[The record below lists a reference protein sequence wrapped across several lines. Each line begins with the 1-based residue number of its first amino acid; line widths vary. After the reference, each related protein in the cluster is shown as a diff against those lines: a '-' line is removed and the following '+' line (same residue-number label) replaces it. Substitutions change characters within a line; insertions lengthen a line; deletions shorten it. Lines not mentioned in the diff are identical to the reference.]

1 MPTKLVRR
9 YSMVKRYGIIIDTL
23 IKYGF
28 GYFVDQMG
36 IRSLGSFSSR
46 FKGRFAPPPRP
57 CSGPERVRK
66 VLEELGPTYVKFGQL
81 MSMRQDLIP
90 KEYAEEFAK
99 LQNEVPPFSFDEVER
114 VVEEEFGKKIEEI
127 FLSFDSSSIAA
138 ASIGQVHRAKLFDGT
153 EVVVK
158 VQRPGIRK
166 VISSDLDIL
175 YSMAGFAEE
184 HVEEAKLYSP
194 VEVVDEVY
202 HSIHAE
208 MDYTQE
214 ARNIERFRR
223 NFENDPDI
231 VIPNVY
237 WEYSTRRV
245 LTMEYIDGVKCNN
258 FNTLEEMGL
267 DRYKIAENGTKA
279 FMKQIFEDG
288 FFHADMH
295 SGNVLILE
303 DGRICLLDFGMV
315 GSISNEM
322 KNLLVDALLAIA
334 REDVTQYLE
343 VMRDFGMVPD
353 ELDIHS
359 FKIEYGYIL
368 SKYYGRSLKQLDTP
382 EMIAEMMTLLRKF
395 RIRIPPNIALLFK
408 GVMTVSGF
416 ALQMV
421 PDFNVTVVAEPYA
434 KGIMRNRLKPKQMA
448 ESLYSDLWQT
458 ARMLHKAPLQIS
470 HILATAEKGYLN
482 LKFDSHEMDRIVAEI
497 SSSSN
502 RLAFSFII
510 SSIIVGSSL
519 IIQTGMEPHIWSVPL
534 FGLMGFSVAAFM
546 GIWLMVYILK
556 TGKI

>member
-1 MPTKLVRR
+1 MSNKLVRR

-36 IRSLGSFSSR
+36 IRPLGSFRSR
-46 FKGRFAPPPRP
+46 FKGRFAPPRP
-57 CSGPERVRK
+57 SSGPERVRK

-81 MSMRQDLIP
+81 MSMRQDLVP

-114 VVEEEFGKKIEEI
+114 IVEEEFGEKIENI
-127 FLSFDSSSIAA
+127 FLSFDSRSIAA
-138 ASIGQVHRAKLFDGT
+138 ASIGQVHRAKLLDGT

-166 VISSDLDIL
+166 IIESDLDIL

-194 VEVVDEVY
+194 VEVVDEIY

-245 LTMEYIDGVKCNN
+245 LTMEYIDGVKCDD
-258 FNTLEEMGL
+258 FKTLEEMGL

-279 FMKQIFEDG
+279 FMKQIYEDG

-315 GSISNEM
+315 GSISNEI
-322 KNLLVDALLAIA
+322 KNLLVDALLAVT

-353 ELDIHS
+353 ELDVHS

-368 SKYYGRSLKQLDTP
+368 SKYYGRSLKQLDAP

-408 GVMTVSGF
+408 GLMTVSGF

-434 KGIMRNRLKPKQMA
+434 KGIMHNRLKPKQIA
-448 ESLYSDLWQT
+448 ESLYSDLWHT

-482 LKFDSHEMDRIVAEI
+482 IKFETHEMDRIVAEI

-519 IIQTGMEPHIWSVPL
+519 IIQTGMEPYIGGVPL
-534 FGLMGFSVAAFM
+534 FGLIGFLVAAFM

>member
-36 IRSLGSFSSR
+36 IRSLGSFRSR

-138 ASIGQVHRAKLFDGT
+138 ASIGQVHRAKLLDGT

-166 VISSDLDIL
+166 VIRSDLDIL

-245 LTMEYIDGVKCNN
+245 LTMEYIDGVKCDN
-258 FNTLEEMGL
+258 FKTLEEMGL

-322 KNLLVDALLAIA
+322 KNLLVDALLAIT
-334 REDVTQYLE
+334 REDIPQYLE
-343 VMRDFGMVPD
+343 VMGDFGMVPD
-353 ELDIHS
+353 ELDVHS

-510 SSIIVGSSL
+510 SAIIVGSSL
-519 IIQTGMEPHIWSVPL
+519 IIQTGMEPYIWGVPL